1 MTVAPLDTTTLTR
14 RRRGPSVDRAF
25 AWLTL
30 GGGLVIL
37 VVLAGIAISTT
48 QKAWPAFREEG
59 LGFLL
64 SDNWNPNEGEFGAL
78 AFVYGTA
85 IVSLIALVISVPMSV
100 GIALFVNEVAPRRI
114 KAFTITVMDL
124 MAAVPSV
131 VYGLVGFAVLRPEVK
146 GLFNSIADAVSGIP
160 VLSTIFGESQSGMS
174 FMLAGLILV
183 LMVTPII
190 TSISRE
196 VFATVPEGDKAGAL
210 ALGATRYEMIR
221 GVVVPHS
228 FGGVVGAV
236 MLGLGRAMGE
246 TIAVVLVIGAS
257 PQIVANL
264 FAPGEAMPSVIARN
278 LNESSGTYQ
287 AALIGLGVALF
298 GLTIVVNMSAR
309 GIVSR
314 LERRMRGAA

>member
-1 MTVAPLDTTTLTR
+1 MTTAPLDAMSLTGSKR
-14 RRRGPSVDRAF
+14 RATADRAF
-25 AWLTL
+25 AWLAL
-30 GGGLVIL
+30 GGGMVIL

-48 QKAWPAFREEG
+48 TKAWPVFREEG

-64 SDNWNPNEGEFGAL
+64 SDDWNPNAGEFGAL

-85 IVSLIALVISVPMSV
+85 VVSAIALAISVPLSV
-100 GIALFVNEVAPRRI
+100 GIALFVNEVAPRRM

-146 GLFNSIADAVSGIP
+146 GIFNSIADAVSGIP
-160 VLSTIFGESQSGMS
+160 VLSTIFGQSQSGMS

-196 VFATVPEGDKAGAL
+196 VFATVPEGDKGGAL
-210 ALGATRYEMIR
+210 ALGATRWEMIR
-221 GVVVPHS
+221 GVVLPHS
-228 FGGVVGAV
+228 FGGVIGAV

-298 GLTIVVNMSAR
+298 GLTIIVNMSAR

-314 LERRMRGAA
+314 VERRIKGSA